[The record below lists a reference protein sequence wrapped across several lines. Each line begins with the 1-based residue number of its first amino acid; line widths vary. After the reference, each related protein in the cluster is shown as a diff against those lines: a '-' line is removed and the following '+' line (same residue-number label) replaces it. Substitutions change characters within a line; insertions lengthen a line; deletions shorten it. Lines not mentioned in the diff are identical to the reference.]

1 MDYTEIQ
8 FVLKERV
15 PIIDVFIQEIA
26 DLGFDA
32 FQENLNILSSYIPS
46 INYNEKNN
54 FNSLYISIISIFSK
68 KLEYVIVQRW

>member
-1 MDYTEIQ
+1 MEE
-8 FVLKERV
+8 LKLGV
-15 PIIDVFIQEIA
+15 VDP

-32 FQENLNILSSYIPS
+32 FQEKHNILSSYIAL